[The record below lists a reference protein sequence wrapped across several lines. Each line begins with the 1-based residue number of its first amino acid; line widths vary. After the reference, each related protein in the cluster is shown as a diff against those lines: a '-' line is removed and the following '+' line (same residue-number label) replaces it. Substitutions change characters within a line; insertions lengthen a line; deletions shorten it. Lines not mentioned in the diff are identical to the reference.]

1 MDANQNNILAH
12 KTDYDPS
19 AFIIESVKDIEKE
32 KRDAA
37 IWWAE
42 YQSTYFLDL
51 QLQTKIIISTL
62 KKYPDIK
69 SVFEFG
75 CHAGR
80 NLYYI
85 KQEFPDVEVHG
96 VDLNQEAVKIGK
108 KKFAL
113 PIEVGDELSLLLI
126 PDNSYDVVFTV
137 SVIDHL
143 LEPEKICKDLTRI
156 SKRHIVLLEP
166 FFEREGK
173 IVKMIVH
180 DLTEDFFPFSYSWDY
195 EKIFSNLHVKPIS
208 NIPTPLEGGFAGPYY
223 RLYTFE
229 KIC

>member
-1 MDANQNNILAH
+1 MDSHQNKTLAD

-19 AFIIESVKDIEKE
+19 AFVIELVKDLEKE

-37 IWWAE
+37 KWWTK

-62 KKYPDIK
+62 KKFPDIK

-85 KQEFPDVEVHG
+85 KQEFLDVEVHG
-96 VDLNQEAVKIGK
+96 IDINQEAVEIGK

-113 PIEVGDELSLLLI
+113 PIEVGDELSLLSI
-126 PDNSYDVVFTV
+126 RDNSYDVVFTV
-137 SVIDHL
+137 SVIHHL
-143 LEPEKICKDLTRI
+143 LEPEKIC
-156 SKRHIVLLEP
+156 
-166 FFEREGK
+166 
-173 IVKMIVH
+173 
-180 DLTEDFFPFSYSWDY
+180 
-195 EKIFSNLHVKPIS
+195 
-208 NIPTPLEGGFAGPYY
+208 
-223 RLYTFE
+223 
-229 KIC
+229 

>member
-1 MDANQNNILAH
+1 MDANQNKTLAH
-12 KTDYDPS
+12 KTDYDPA
-19 AFIIESVKDIEKE
+19 AFVIESVNDIEKE

-37 IWWAE
+37 RWWAE

-51 QLQTKIIISTL
+51 QLQTRIIISTI
-62 KKYPDIK
+62 KKYPNIK

-85 KQEFPDVEVHG
+85 KQEFPDAEVHG
-96 VDLNQEAVKIGK
+96 IDVNQEAIEIGK
-108 KKFAL
+108 NKFAL
-113 PIEVGDELSLLLI
+113 SIEVGNELSLLLLQ
-126 PDNSYDVVFTV
+126 DNSYDVVFTV

-143 LEPEKICKDLTRI
+143 LEPEKICKELTRI

-173 IVKMIVH
+173 IVKMIKDNLV
-180 DLTEDFFPFSYSWDY
+180 EDFFPFSYSWNY
-195 EKIFSNLHVKPIS
+195 EKIFSNLHVKAIL
-208 NIPTPLEGGFAGPYY
+208 NTLAPLEGGFAGPYY
-223 RLYTFE
+223 RLYIFE
-229 KIC
+229 KIV

>member
-1 MDANQNNILAH
+1 MDANENKTLAY
-12 KTDYDPS
+12 KTDYDPA
-19 AFIIESVKDIEKE
+19 AFVIESVKDIEKE

-37 IWWAE
+37 KWWSE

-51 QLQTKIIISTL
+51 QLQTKIIISNM

-85 KQEFPDVEVHG
+85 NQEFPAAQVYGIDV
-96 VDLNQEAVKIGK
+96 NPEAVKIGK
-108 KKFAL
+108 YKFSL
-113 PIEVGDELSLLLI
+113 PIEVGDEQSLMLI
-126 PDNSYDVVFTV
+126 RDSSYDVVFTV

-143 LEPEKICKDLTRI
+143 LEPEKICKELTRI

-173 IVKMIVH
+173 IVKMIKAN
-180 DLTEDFFPFSYSWDY
+180 LSEDFFPYSYSWDY
-195 EKIFSNLHVKPIS
+195 EKIFSNLPVKPIS
-208 NIPTPLEGGFAGPYY
+208 NTLAPLEGGFAGPYY

>member
-1 MDANQNNILAH
+1 MDSNQNEALAH

-19 AFIIESVKDIEKE
+19 AFVIELVKDIEKE

-37 IWWAE
+37 KWWAE

-51 QLQTKIIISTL
+51 QLQTKIIISTI

-85 KQEFPDVEVHG
+85 KQEFPDAEVHG
-96 VDLNQEAVKIGK
+96 IDVNQEAVKIGK

-113 PIEVGDELSLLLI
+113 PIEVGDELSLLLVR
-126 PDNSYDVVFTV
+126 DNSYDVVFTV
-137 SVIDHL
+137 SVIDHIV
-143 LEPEKICKDLTRI
+143 EPVKICKELVRI

-166 FFEREGK
+166 FLEREGK
-173 IVKMIVH
+173 IVKMIKRN
-180 DLTEDFFPFSYSWDY
+180 LTEDFFPFSYSWNY
-195 EKIFSNLHVKPIS
+195 EKIFSKLHVKLMS
-208 NIPTPLEGGFAGPYY
+208 NTPTPLEGGFAGPYY

-229 KIC
+229 KIG